1 VAMRTPKN
9 SFRGRIAGPPRCWR
23 WRKRQAIQIHGQG
36 EAEAAKSLSVFQQ
49 NPGLASFL
57 FRLTA
62 LEGSMKDRTTLIFD
76 PSTPPFD
83 LFRGIPHQYGEHQE
97 MNGEEKTRQYD
108 ARRSGWPARRSVDTG
123 SQALPKRCEAALA
136 SSGL

>member
-1 VAMRTPKN
+1 MTSERKVLAEGFQASGDADAQKIRSGADRRAAEMLAMAE
-9 SFRGRIAGPPRCWR
+9 S
-23 WRKRQAIQIHGQG
+23 QAIQIHGQG

-83 LFRGIPHQYGEHQE
+83 LFRGIPTNMG
-97 MNGEEKTRQYD
+97 NIK
-108 ARRSGWPARRSVDTG
+108 
-123 SQALPKRCEAALA
+123 K
-136 SSGL
+136 